1 MTRVFPQT
9 HGDKDAEN
17 QALGCLHLTV
27 KMTQRQTHS
36 GALMLRLLTASGNP
50 LPGLE
55 DEGPAKG
62 PWAWFPWALVIRK
75 GAGAAPPHRPCPGD
89 RTAQG
94 AAHSSYPHRVS
105 KIHLWILR
113 LRKKPETVS
122 QKIAAC
128 ECRAGAK
135 WSKNAQTFR
144 SFWNVVAFHMI
155 ACFSAKPFEPN
166 FINSERRHL

>member
-1 MTRVFPQT
+1 MHSTECAGLSNPSHSQPAKEDQNEPLGCFKKKKLSLPVTRVFPQT

-62 PWAWFPWALVIRK
+62 P
-75 GAGAAPPHRPCPGD
+75 
-89 RTAQG
+89 
-94 AAHSSYPHRVS
+94 
-105 KIHLWILR
+105 
-113 LRKKPETVS
+113 
-122 QKIAAC
+122 
-128 ECRAGAK
+128 
-135 WSKNAQTFR
+135 
-144 SFWNVVAFHMI
+144 
-155 ACFSAKPFEPN
+155 
-166 FINSERRHL
+166 